1 MNVMKK
7 FALALSVLIV
17 SSSLCGVAAFAE
29 TDSQRLDR
37 LQNDLQII
45 QRQLARGGVVSGS
58 TLDAQTEVRL
68 SSIEDDIRNLR
79 GKAEE
84 NEFQIRRLSE
94 TFDKLQRDMEFR
106 FNELSKSQSSSQTSS
121 PAPEASPPAAD
132 SDEESEPAPA
142 NPSDASS
149 SNGPEFATS
158 RDHYNHAF
166 RLLSQ
171 TKYKEAAEA
180 FADFTKK
187 YPKDPLVG
195 NAYYWQGE
203 TYYIRRDYVNAA
215 DMFRQ
220 GFEALPDGPKA
231 ADNLLKLAMSL
242 SALRRDKEACIV
254 LDQLS
259 TRYVKV
265 SRSIAA
271 RAVQEQKRIDCPA
284 QKH

>member
-1 MNVMKK
+1 MNK
-7 FALALSVLIV
+7 FTLAALIV
-17 SSSLCGVAAFAE
+17 TSSFYSFSACAE

-45 QRQLARGGVVSGS
+45 QRQLSRGQATVGVG

-68 SSIEDDIRNLR
+68 SSIEDEIRNLR

-84 NEFQIRRLSE
+84 NEFQIQRLNE
-94 TFDKLQRDMEFR
+94 NFDKLQRDVEFR
-106 FNELSKSQSSSQTSS
+106 FNDLSGNQSSPPS
-121 PAPEASPPAAD
+121 PAAASND
-132 SDEESEPAPA
+132 DDDKSEP
-142 NPSDASS
+142 NTPSKPGA
-149 SNGPEFATS
+149 GFATP
-158 RDHYNHAF
+158 RDHYNYAF

-171 TKYKEAAEA
+171 TKYTEAAQA
-180 FADFTKK
+180 FADFTKE

-203 TYYIRRDYVNAA
+203 THYIRRDYVNAA

-242 SALRRDKEACIV
+242 SALKRDKEACVV
-254 LDQLS
+254 LEQLS
-259 TRYVKV
+259 TRYVKA
-265 SRSIAA
+265 SRSIAV
-271 RAVQEQKRIDCPA
+271 RAQQEQKRIGC
-284 QKH
+284 K